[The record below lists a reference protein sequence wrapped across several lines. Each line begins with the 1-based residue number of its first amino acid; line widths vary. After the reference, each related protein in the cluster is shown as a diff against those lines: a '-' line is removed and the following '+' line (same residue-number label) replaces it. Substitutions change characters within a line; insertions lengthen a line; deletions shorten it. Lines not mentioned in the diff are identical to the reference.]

1 MRKVYFDHNASTPI
15 KKEVQKEIEP
25 YTHDLFGN
33 PSSIH
38 WAGRDV
44 RKKIEWARERV
55 ASYFGCEPLEITFT
69 SSGTESDNVAIKG
82 VAFTHMEKKGHIITS
97 SVEHS
102 AVLSTCRFLEKIGF
116 QVTYLPVNSRG
127 SVRIDD
133 LRKSIRDN
141 TILFSFMYGNNESG
155 AINPVW
161 DIAEV
166 ARQRGIPFHCDAVQ
180 AIGKA
185 SSSVE
190 EIGADIITFSGH
202 KINALK
208 GTGGIYVKKGSTLE
222 PLIHGGHQERGRR
235 AGTENVVGIIAMGK
249 AFDLLIGSWEEH
261 AGYIRTLRDRLEK
274 GLLARIDSIKI
285 NGGGEDRLPNTTNI
299 AFSFVE
305 GEALLVSLDM
315 VGIAASTGSACT
327 SGSLEPSYV
336 LTAMGVDPVDAQ
348 GSLRF
353 SLGYGNNQE
362 DVDYA
367 LKEIP
372 PIVQR
377 LRNLSPIYRAEAT

>member
-1 MRKVYFDHNASTPI
+1 M
-15 KKEVQKEIEP
+15 
-25 YTHDLFGN
+25 
-33 PSSIH
+33 
-38 WAGRDV
+38 
-44 RKKIEWARERV
+44 
-55 ASYFGCEPLEITFT
+55 
-69 SSGTESDNVAIKG
+69 AIKG

-102 AVLSTCRFLEKIGF
+102 AVLNTCRFLERIGF
-116 QVTYLPVNSRG
+116 QVTYLPVTSSG

-133 LRKSIRDN
+133 LRESIRDN
-141 TILFSFMYGNNESG
+141 TILISLMYGNNESG
-155 AINPVW
+155 AINPVR
-161 DIAEV
+161 DIAEI
-166 ARQRGIPFHCDAVQ
+166 ARQRNIPFHCDAVQ

-185 SSSVE
+185 PSRVE
-190 EIGADIITFSGH
+190 DIEADIITFSGH

-208 GTGGIYVKKGSTLE
+208 GAGGIYVKKGSKLE

-235 AGTENVVGIIAMGK
+235 GGTENVVGIIAMGK
-249 AFDLLIGSWEEH
+249 AFDLLIDSWEEQ
-261 AGYIRTLRDRLEK
+261 AGYIRSLRDRLEK
-274 GLLARIDSIKI
+274 GLLEKIENIKI
-285 NGGGEDRLPNTTNI
+285 NGFGKHRLPNTTNI

-353 SLGYGNNQE
+353 SLGYGNDEE

-367 LKEIP
+367 LREIP